1 MIKINVSA
9 ESGRMTIEV
18 EGHAMY
24 DAHGRDIVCA
34 GVSAILQTAVLGLE
48 AIAENYPDHVQVT
61 QGGQ

>member
-1 MIKINVSA
+1 
-9 ESGRMTIEV
+9 MTIEV

-48 AIAENYPDHVQVT
+48 AIAENYPGHVQVT

>member
-9 ESGRMTIEV
+9 ESGQMTIEV
-18 EGHAMY
+18 KGHAMY
-24 DAHGRDIVCA
+24 GAHGRDIVCA

-48 AIAENYPDHVQVT
+48 AIAERYPNHVQIT